1 MLRANPR
8 SPSTHVRLGLAQ
20 PDLAAS
26 HKFKVTLLTCAQTT
40 YPIDM
45 IERNASSTLRT
56 LAQQYP
62 IVTVTGPRQSGKTT
76 LCRAL
81 FPAFPWVNL
90 EPLDTREAVRRDP
103 RGFLAQHPN
112 GVIIDEIQHAPDL
125 LSYVQAVVDEDGRP
139 GRFILTGSQ
148 HFGLSEAIAQS
159 LAGRTAVFQLL
170 PLTLDEIRRFPNGN
184 ADLMTTL
191 WRGAYPRIFDRGIE
205 PSRWYADYVTT
216 YVERD
221 VRQVAN
227 VADLESFTTF
237 LRLCAGRSS
246 HELSLNAL
254 GADAGI
260 SQPTARAWL
269 SVLETS
275 FLCHRLAPWH
285 RNVRKRTIK
294 ARKLH
299 LLDSGLMCFLLGIRS
314 PEQLSAHPLRGAVF
328 ETWVA
333 SEIYK
338 ARANAGHPALLSHY
352 RETRRAEVDVVVET
366 ARALLLVEAKSGTTV
381 ASDFVDGLD
390 ALGEH
395 IARLEPA
402 RAIEK
407 ILVYGGDRSMTIHDT
422 HVVSWSDVTSVDWS
436 DPV

>member
-1 MLRANPR
+1 M
-8 SPSTHVRLGLAQ
+8 
-20 PDLAAS
+20 
-26 HKFKVTLLTCAQTT
+26 
-40 YPIDM
+40 ID
-45 IERNASSTLRT
+45 RNASSALCI
-56 LAQQYP
+56 LAGQYP
-62 IVTVTGPRQSGKTT
+62 VVTVTGPRQSGKTT

-81 FPAFPWVNL
+81 FPAYPWVNL
-90 EPLDTREAVRRDP
+90 EPLDTREAVQRDP
-103 RGFLAQHPN
+103 RGFLAQHAD
-112 GVIIDEIQHAPDL
+112 GVIIDEVQHAPDL
-125 LSYVQAVVDEDGRP
+125 LSYIQAVVDDDDRA

-170 PLTLDEIRRFPNGN
+170 PTALDEIRRFPDGT

-221 VRQVAN
+221 VRQIAN
-227 VADLESFTTF
+227 VTDLESFSTF
-237 LRLCAGRSS
+237 LRLCAGRSGQ
-246 HELSLNAL
+246 ELSLNAL
-254 GADAGI
+254 GADAGV

-275 FLCHRLAPWH
+275 FLCHRLPPWH

-294 ARKLH
+294 ALKLH

-314 PEQLSAHPLRGAVF
+314 PAQLAAHPLRGAVF

-338 ARANAGHPALLSHY
+338 ARANAGQPVLLSHY
-352 RETRRAEVDVVVET
+352 RETRGAEVDVVVEA
-366 ARALLLVEAKSGTTV
+366 ARALLLVEAKSGATV
-381 ASDFVDGLD
+381 ASDFFDGLD
-390 ALGEH
+390 ALGVH
-395 IARLEPA
+395 VSRLEPA

-407 ILVYGGDRSMTIHDT
+407 ILVYGGDRSMTTRDT
-422 HVVSWSDVTSVDWS
+422 RVVSWADVPSVAWTDRL
-436 DPV
+436 